1 MPFYRPGI
9 QLRRAILVLSTIL
22 LVSFAHP
29 GGLVKTRIDKS
40 ITVYLPK
47 VFSEMT
53 PEDLIQ
59 RFPSVR
65 SPLGAYTDPYRLADF
80 SVNLSATQWP
90 NSDLDFVKG
99 FFKSSILN
107 LYDRV
112 EFLQQTVRT
121 INGKPF
127 IVFEFNSRV
136 NPDSKS
142 LSTQDALLRY
152 NYIMYHIGS
161 KRTLVFSF
169 GCTKDVQEEWQ
180 PIATQIMES
189 VKVK

>member
-1 MPFYRPGI
+1 MI
-9 QLRRAILVLSTIL
+9 QWRRMLLVFSTGL

-40 ITVYLPK
+40 VTVYLPK
-47 VFSEMT
+47 IFSEMT

-65 SPLGAYTDPYRLADF
+65 SPLGAYTDPDRLADF

-90 NSDLDFVKG
+90 KSDLAFVKS

-112 EFLQQTVRT
+112 EFLQEEIKT
-121 INGKPF
+121 INGKSF

-136 NPDSKS
+136 NPDSKN
-142 LSTQDALLRY
+142 LSTQDALLKY
-152 NYIMYHIGS
+152 NYIMYHIGA

-180 PIATQIMES
+180 PVAAQIMQS
-189 VKVK
+189 VRVK

>member
-1 MPFYRPGI
+1 MSSW
-9 QLRRAILVLSTIL
+9 LLVLCAGFFISL
-22 LVSFAHP
+22 AHP

-40 ITVYLPK
+40 VTVFLPK
-47 VFSEMT
+47 NFSKMT

-65 SPLGAYTDPYRLADF
+65 SPLGAYTDPDRLADF

-90 NSDLDFVKG
+90 DQNIEFAKG

-112 EFLQQTVRT
+112 EFLQETIKT
-121 INGKPF
+121 INGKSF

-152 NYIMYHIGS
+152 NFVMYQIGT

-169 GCTKDVQEEWQ
+169 GCTKDVQEYWQ
-180 PIATQIMES
+180 PVAAQIMQSVS
-189 VKVK
+189 VK